1 MATNPH
7 LEMSPSIGV
16 IMKALQTLVNQ
27 VVTMDG
33 KVQKERLEMWADQ
46 LNIEFENPELD
57 ISGYLRYLA
66 TMVERED

>member
-1 MATNPH
+1 
-7 LEMSPSIGV
+7 MSPSIGV